1 MKKVRNI
8 FMALVMSVMLFAPF
22 VAPAP
27 VHAAIGM
34 PDSSEFDIGMDT
46 DATLTEIIARL
57 ISIVLGFL
65 GIIIVLIILYAGFT
79 WMTAG
84 GDPEKVTK
92 AKAWMINGI
101 IGLVIVAAAWAIS
114 SFVTSSIDT
123 AVGGTGSGG
132 YN

>member
-1 MKKVRNI
+1 MKKLRNI
-8 FMALVMSVMLFAPF
+8 FMAVVMSVMLFAPF

-34 PDSSEFDIGMDT
+34 PDSSDFDIGMDT
-46 DATLTEIIARL
+46 DASLTEIIARL

-84 GDPEKVTK
+84 GDPEKVKT
-92 AKAWMINGI
+92 AKQWMINGI
-101 IGLVIVAAAWAIS
+101 IGLVIVAAAWAIAG
-114 SFVTSSIDT
+114 FVTGSIDS
-123 AVGGTGSGG
+123 AVSGGSGG
-132 YN
+132 SY